1 MKNNKL
7 NNDIIQL
14 SGYIYNNVNN
24 KKTENYYTN
33 FKKLKLK
40 VIF

>member
-14 SGYIYNNVNN
+14 SGYVYKNVNN
-24 KKTENYYTN
+24 KK
-33 FKKLKLK
+33 LKITTRILK
-40 VIF
+40 S

>member
-14 SGYIYNNVNN
+14 AGYIYKNVNN
-24 KKTENYYTN
+24 KK
-33 FKKLKLK
+33 LKIITRILK
-40 VIF
+40 S

>member
-14 SGYIYNNVNN
+14 SGYVYNNVNN
-24 KKTENYYTN
+24 KK
-33 FKKLKLK
+33 LKIITRILK
-40 VIF
+40 S

>member
-14 SGYIYNNVNN
+14 SGYIYKNVNN
-24 KKTENYYTN
+24 KK
-33 FKKLKLK
+33 LKIIIRILK
-40 VIF
+40 S